1 MRFPRNY
8 WPQTGNCFVMM
19 PFGKKELHE
28 GRPFDWDEHY
38 KEVIDRAVAEAGM
51 KAIRADE
58 IYGAMPL
65 LDRLWQG
72 IQEAELVIADLT
84 GRSPN
89 VLYEVGLAHV
99 IGKRILI
106 LTMYPEDV
114 PVDLGEFVQI
124 RYSAEGRGLL
134 QLDRDLKNNIEAA
147 RKNPSAEA
155 MLTPLPGQVGGVS
168 ERAPATVIHVT
179 ATFATV
185 ETKEGRRGFL
195 NAEDFAWN
203 RKPKDLTKVL
213 KVGKEL
219 EGAFVADL
227 NGQQRYSLIAHEPN
241 PWSKLEKEF
250 PVGNTFKGI
259 VVNHLPG
266 VGLFVDMRY
275 KIHGFIPEVQ
285 VPRDLGPGS
294 EVRAQVERI
303 DPARREVKLRF
314 IDVPE
319 PSRLSGPAWGP
330 FHKGQAFEGTI
341 TRVQQDK
348 GFILVQVNDST
359 AGLLPIARMS
369 QQIRNRF
376 LAQELRPGDHV
387 SVEVVDV
394 DGIRQRLVL
403 RDRRVEGM
411 TTGMPPY
418 PEVSHEPAPNYE
430 RALQA

>member
-1 MRFPRNY
+1 
-8 WPQTGNCFVMM
+8 MM
-19 PFGKKELHE
+19 PFGEKELRE
-28 GRPFDWDEHY
+28 GRPFNWDEHY
-38 KEVIDRAVAEAGM
+38 KEVIERTVADVGM
-51 KAIRADE
+51 KAVRADE
-58 IYGAMPL
+58 IYGSMPL

-106 LTMYPEDV
+106 LTMYPDDV
-114 PVDLGEFVQI
+114 PVDLAQFVQI

-134 QLDRDLKNNIEAA
+134 QFTRDLRNNLEAA
-147 RKNPSAEA
+147 RQNPSEEA
-155 MLTPLPGQVGGVS
+155 MLTPLPGQGVGGS
-168 ERAPATVIHVT
+168 EDAPATIIHVT
-179 ATFATV
+179 PTFAAV
-185 ETKEGRRGFL
+185 ETKEGRKGFL

-219 EGAFVADL
+219 DGAFVADL
-227 NGQQRYSLIAHEPN
+227 NGQQRYSLITHEEN
-241 PWSKLEKEF
+241 PWPKLEKEF
-250 PVGNTFKGI
+250 PVGNVFKGV

-275 KIHGFIPEVQ
+275 KIHGFIPETQ

-303 DPARREVKLRF
+303 DPARREVRLRF

-330 FHKGQAFEGTI
+330 FYRGQAFEGTI

-348 GFILVQVNDST
+348 GFVLVQVTDNT

-369 QQIRNRF
+369 PQVRSRF
-376 LAQELRPGDHV
+376 LGQELRPGDPMP
-387 SVEVVDV
+387 VEVVEV

-403 RDRRVEGM
+403 RDRRIEGV
-411 TTGMPPY
+411 TVGAPSY
-418 PEVSHEPAPNYE
+418 PEASHGPSVAYEEALPA
-430 RALQA
+430 